1 MSDFPPTVLP
11 WMLLLFYFLVECE
24 KQCTSVQQQI
34 CLTIAHVIYGD
45 FGIRF
50 QNEVKEAGL
59 HSIYLV
65 KPQLNSVSTLSFFA

>member
-1 MSDFPPTVLP
+1 MHAYAHLH
-11 WMLLLFYFLVECE
+11 LHLHLHLR
-24 KQCTSVQQQI
+24 VQQQI